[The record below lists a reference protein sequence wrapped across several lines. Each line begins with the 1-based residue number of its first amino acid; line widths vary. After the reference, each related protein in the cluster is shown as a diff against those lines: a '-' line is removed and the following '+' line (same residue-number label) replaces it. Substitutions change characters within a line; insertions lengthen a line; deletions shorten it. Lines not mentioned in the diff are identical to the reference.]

1 MAKTRQDLVNRALKN
16 LGVLPD
22 GQVAEAQDY
31 NSVDALID
39 TTIED
44 LIARDVTFVDDVNA
58 IEEKVFMP
66 LGLILAWNCAAEFG
80 QSDNAAI
87 AALAQKAEK
96 DLIQIQS
103 EGPTFDILEV
113 QAY

>member
-1 MAKTRQDLVNRALKN
+1 MKN
-16 LGVLPD
+16 LGALPD
-22 GQVAEAQDY
+22 GQVANIQDY
-31 NSVDALID
+31 NSVDALVD
-39 TTIED
+39 TTVED

-66 LGLILAWNCAAEFG
+66 LGLILAWNAAPEFG
-80 QSDNAAI
+80 QGDDPAL

-96 DLIQIQS
+96 DLLQIQS

>member
-1 MAKTRQDLVNRALKN
+1 MAKTRADLINRALRN
-16 LGVLPD
+16 LGALPD
-22 GQVAEAQDY
+22 GQVAEVQDY
-31 NSVDALID
+31 NSVDALVD
-39 TTIED
+39 PTIED
-44 LIARDVTFVDDVNA
+44 LIARDVTYVEDVDA

-80 QSDNAAI
+80 QGDNAAL